1 MEPLFTYD
9 ERNILECLV
18 WSKIQSLKESI
29 AHWNKSNR
37 TNLTE
42 TQTRILEVLQ
52 KDLEE
57 HNTLLEKLK
66 KMEVK

>member
-1 MEPLFTYD
+1 MDPLFTYE

-29 AHWNKSNR
+29 AHWNKDNR
-37 TNLTE
+37 TDLTV
-42 TQTRILEVLQ
+42 TQAKILEVLQ

-57 HNTLLEKLK
+57 HKTLLEKLK
-66 KMEVK
+66 NMEVK